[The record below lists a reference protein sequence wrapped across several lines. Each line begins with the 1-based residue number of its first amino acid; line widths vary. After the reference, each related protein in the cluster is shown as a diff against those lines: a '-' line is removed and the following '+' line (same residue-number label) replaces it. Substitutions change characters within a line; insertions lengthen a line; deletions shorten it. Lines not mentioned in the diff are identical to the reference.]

1 MFYIKLFELTS
12 DYDNYIKS
20 EDALLPNISLVAETT
35 TSHFNPII
43 KNYLRFVAV
52 EDSSILLS
60 GINMETGN
68 PDKTID
74 LQYSKNG
81 K

>member
-20 EDALLPNISLVAETT
+20 EDALLPNVSLVLETSN
-35 TSHFNPII
+35 SHFNPVI

-52 EDSSILLS
+52 EDSSILLTS
-60 GINMETGN
+60 S
-68 PDKTID
+68 D
-74 LQYSKNG
+74 
-81 K
+81 